1 MQEGQR
7 KSKGQSRRRS
17 RALPTDR
24 PTQEW
29 SGRAPSCVSHGL
41 ALAARAMLD
50 HAIGRLD
57 RAPAERV
64 RRRESMKLE

>member
-7 KSKGQSRRRS
+7 KSKRQSRRRS

-29 SGRAPSCVSHGL
+29 SGRALSCVSHGL
-41 ALAARAMLD
+41 VLAARAMLD
-50 HAIGRLD
+50 HAIGRLEP
-57 RAPAERV
+57 RAERV
-64 RRRESMKLE
+64 RRRESMKIG